1 MQNMNIEHLFEGDGS
16 SYRMDVFLISD
27 RPLIFRYQF
36 QKKTDNTWENVAFD
50 DREYDDP
57 SGLGSKDERI
67 APLLKSEAPLMAN
80 EFLEY
85 LQKKA
90 ARKKKKK

>member
-1 MQNMNIEHLFEGDGS
+1 MQNMNIEHPFEGDGAT
-16 SYRMDVFLISD
+16 YRMDVFLISD

-36 QKKTDNTWENVAFD
+36 QKKVEGAWENAAFD

-67 APLLKSEAPLMAN
+67 LPLLKSEAPLTAN

-85 LQKKA
+85 LQKQA

>member
-1 MQNMNIEHLFEGDGS
+1 MQNMNIEHEFQGDGS
-16 SYRMDVFLISD
+16 SYRLDVFLISD
-27 RPLIFRYQF
+27 KPLVFRYQF
-36 QKKTDNTWENVAFD
+36 QKKVDGDWENVAFD

-67 APLLKSEAPLMAN
+67 QPLLTSEAPLMAN